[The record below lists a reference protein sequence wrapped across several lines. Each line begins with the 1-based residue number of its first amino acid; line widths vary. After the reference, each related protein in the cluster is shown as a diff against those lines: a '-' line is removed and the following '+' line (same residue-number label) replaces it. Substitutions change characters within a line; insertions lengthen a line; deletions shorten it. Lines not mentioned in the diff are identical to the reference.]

1 VGEEAQNER
10 LGARLEA
17 LRADRRVVA
26 GVCAC
31 IAVAAAVAWWRAGS
45 THAALPAPAPAP
57 ATRPPT
63 SEVVTTSTRP
73 LASLVVN
80 VVGEVRK
87 PGIVRVA
94 AGARVFDVIAAA
106 GGATAAAD
114 LTRVNLAAPIADGA
128 RVAVPATGRPA
139 PGIDP
144 GAVTG
149 GAGGTAGGSA
159 GSGAPDGGGAG
170 AGPVN
175 LNTATADALDQL
187 PGVGPATAAAIV
199 RDREQHGPFRSV
211 GDLERV
217 RGIGPAKLEQ
227 LHDLVTV

>member
-1 VGEEAQNER
+1 VGEEAHI
-10 LGARLEA
+10 GFAARFEA
-17 LRADRRVVA
+17 WRADRRVVA

-31 IAVAAAVAWWRAGS
+31 VAVAAGVAWWRAGA
-45 THAALPAPAPAP
+45 THGAAPAPAP
-57 ATRPPT
+57 STRPPASELTTT
-63 SEVVTTSTRP
+63 SSTRP
-73 LASLVVN
+73 LAALVVN
-80 VVGEVRK
+80 VVGAVRN
-87 PGIVRVA
+87 PGVVRVA

-128 RVAVPATGRPA
+128 RVAVPAFGQPA
-139 PGIDP
+139 PGLDP
-144 GAVTG
+144 AAVTG
-149 GAGGTAGGSA
+149 GSGNAAGSAGGSTGGGTAA
-159 GSGAPDGGGAG
+159 G
-170 AGPVN
+170 GPVN
-175 LNTATADALDQL
+175 LNTASADVLDTL

-217 RGIGPAKLEQ
+217 RGIGPAKVEQ

>member
-1 VGEEAQNER
+1 
-10 LGARLEA
+10 LEA
-17 LRADRRVVA
+17 WRADRRVVA

-31 IAVAAAVAWWRAGS
+31 VAVAAGAAWWRAGS
-45 THAALPAPAPAP
+45 THTAPPAP
-57 ATRPPT
+57 ATRAPAA
-63 SEVVTTSTRP
+63 EVVTTSTTQA
-73 LASLVVN
+73 LAALVVN
-80 VVGEVRK
+80 VVGAVRK

-94 AGARVFDVIAAA
+94 PGARVVDVITAA

-114 LTRVNLAAPIADGA
+114 LTRLNLAAPIADGA
-128 RVAVPATGRPA
+128 RVAVPALGQPA

-149 GAGGTAGGSA
+149 GAGGAAGGSTPA
-159 GSGAPDGGGAG
+159 GGGG
-170 AGPVN
+170 GDGPVN
-175 LNTATADALDQL
+175 LNTATADALDGL

>member
-1 VGEEAQNER
+1 VGEVAQQEG

-17 LRADRRVVA
+17 WRADRRVVA

-31 IAVAAAVAWWRAGS
+31 VAVAAGVAWWRAGS
-45 THAALPAPAPAP
+45 THTAPPAPAP
-57 ATRPPT
+57 ATQPRA
-63 SEVVTTSTRP
+63 SEVVTTSTTRAP
-73 LASLVVN
+73 AALVVD
-80 VVGEVRK
+80 VVGAVRR

-94 AGARVFDVIAAA
+94 AGARVFDVIRAA
-106 GGATAAAD
+106 GGATAGAD
-114 LTRVNLAAPIADGA
+114 LTRLNLAAPIADGA
-128 RVAVPATGRPA
+128 RVAVPALGQPA
-139 PGIDP
+139 PGMDP

-149 GAGGTAGGSA
+149 GAAGSA
-159 GSGAPDGGGAG
+159 GSGVPGRGGGAD
-170 AGPVN
+170 GPVN
-175 LNTATADALDQL
+175 LNTATVDALDAL

-227 LHDLVTV
+227 LHDLVIV

>member
-1 VGEEAQNER
+1 MREVAQHEG
-10 LGARLEA
+10 LGARFDA
-17 LRADRRVVA
+17 WRADRRVVA

-31 IAVAAAVAWWRAGS
+31 VAIAAGVAWWRAGS
-45 THAALPAPAPAP
+45 THAAPPAPAPT
-57 ATRPPT
+57 TRP
-63 SEVVTTSTRP
+63 SASAVVTTSSTRA
-73 LASLVVN
+73 LAALVVN
-80 VVGEVRK
+80 VVGAVRK

-94 AGARVFDVIAAA
+94 AGARVVDVITAA
-106 GGATAAAD
+106 GGATPGAD
-114 LTRVNLAAPIADGA
+114 LTRLNLAAPIADGA
-128 RVAVPATGRPA
+128 RVAVPAVGQPA
-139 PGIDP
+139 PGVDP

-149 GAGGTAGGSA
+149 GAGGSPEGGA
-159 GSGAPDGGGAG
+159 TGSSGGAG
-170 AGPVN
+170 GPVN
-175 LNTATADALDQL
+175 LNTATADALDEL